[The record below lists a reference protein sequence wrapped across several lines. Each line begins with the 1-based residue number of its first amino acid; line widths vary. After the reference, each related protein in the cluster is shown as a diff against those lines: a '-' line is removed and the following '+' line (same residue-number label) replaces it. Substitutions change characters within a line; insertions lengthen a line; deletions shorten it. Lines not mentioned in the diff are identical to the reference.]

1 MINDDAFAKMVS
13 EDVKRKI
20 SYSDKNV
27 LMQSENWERWKD
39 TLLILIGNLDRQI
52 ESLVVDSEAD
62 SDRYLSM
69 GRSGERL
76 ASTANRDYQLRI
88 KKIER
93 FKFHV
98 NRRLDEVVMMIE
110 SGETKE
116 ENGWDKVAFLEN
128 AIQQHRLLL
137 HKYELEETSID
148 VALWS
153 ALEGKWEFDS
163 VNEDNVQ

>member
-39 TLLILIGNLDRQI
+39 TLLILVVNLDRQI

-69 GRSGERL
+69 GRGGERL

-98 NRRLDEVVMMIE
+98 NRRLDEVMMMIE

-116 ENGWDKVAFLEN
+116 ENGWDKVSFLEN
-128 AIQQHRLLL
+128 AIKQHRLLL